1 MGGMQERAATAG
13 NDAVNGV
20 AFDGSRGLGRSDL
33 QTKSCGVAGSCD
45 RPGLA
50 QHRLLRDEVLVVVQV
65 TRQSQHQPNPGLA
78 RVLRRF
84 HQRFLEDK

>member
-1 MGGMQERAATAG
+1 MQERAATTG

-20 AFDGSRGLGRSDL
+20 AFDGSRGLGRGNL
-33 QTKSCGVAGSCD
+33 QTESCGVGGSCD
-45 RPGLA
+45 HPGLA
-50 QHRLLRDEVLVVVQV
+50 GYWLLRDEVLVIVQV
-65 TRQSQHQPNPGLA
+65 ACQSQHQPNPGLA